1 MGRFLGA
8 SQFRSIPNTFNITND
23 VTSNITLAV
32 NSAYFVNTTAG
43 AITLTLPQSPA
54 PGEFVDIFDAYG
66 KFDTNNCIVNPSGD
80 GSTVGGFADNLTINL
95 ARANVRLQYSA
106 NKNDWVVTQLL

>member
-1 MGRFLGA
+1 MGRFLGQG
-8 SQFRSIPNTFNITND
+8 QFRSVPNSFNITND

-32 NSAYFVNTTAG
+32 NSVYFVNTTAG

-54 PGEFVDIFDAYG
+54 PGEFIDIFDAYA

-106 NKNDWVVTQLL
+106 GKNDWVVTQLL